1 MASALIRTYN
11 NTDPYQTNTLLFL
24 LPTVYDVFFL
34 CQTYMHTLSRKS
46 ITLNI
51 CGVIYQFLSFSIT
64 HLFLFFSFH
73 FLLPQVHGCEGHGCE
88 VCGSEGRGCEV
99 HAVRC
104 MAVRGM
110 L

>member
-51 CGVIYQFLSFSIT
+51 CGVIYQFLSFFHYSS
-64 HLFLFFSFH
+64 FSF
-73 FLLPQVHGCEGHGCE
+73 LLLSFSSSTG
-88 VCGSEGRGCEV
+88 
-99 HAVRC
+99 AW
-104 MAVRGM
+104 

>member
-51 CGVIYQFLSFSIT
+51 CGVVYQFLSFFYHSS
-64 HLFLFFSFH
+64 FSF
-73 FLLPQVHGCEGHGCE
+73 LLLSFSSSTGA
-88 VCGSEGRGCEV
+88 R
-99 HAVRC
+99 
-104 MAVRGM
+104 